1 MKLSGNVHIHQS
13 TLINTIILAIFILVS
28 YLAKHVVVL
37 YQQYHMADRLD
48 AYLGDLEE
56 VITCTDMLQKGVV
69 GLGELF
75 SIVQRPVRG
84 SLSMT
89 VTRSEESES
98 YTNHVEFI
106 IFLT

>member
-1 MKLSGNVHIHQS
+1 MKLSGKFISIKRRVSS
-13 TLINTIILAIFILVS
+13 TLILAIFILVS

-56 VITCTDMLQKGVV
+56 VITCTDMLQIGVV

-75 SIVQRPVRG
+75 SIVQRAVRG
-84 SLSMT
+84 KPEHDSDKEL
-89 VTRSEESES
+89 R
-98 YTNHVEFI
+98 I
-106 IFLT
+106 

>member
-1 MKLSGNVHIHQS
+1 MKLSGKFISIKRRVSS
-13 TLINTIILAIFILVS
+13 TLILAIFILVS

-69 GLGELF
+69 GRGVLF
-75 SIVQRPVRG
+75 SIVQRAVRG
-84 SLSMT
+84 RLSMT
-89 VTRSEESES
+89 VK
-98 YTNHVEFI
+98 NQN
-106 IFLT
+106 